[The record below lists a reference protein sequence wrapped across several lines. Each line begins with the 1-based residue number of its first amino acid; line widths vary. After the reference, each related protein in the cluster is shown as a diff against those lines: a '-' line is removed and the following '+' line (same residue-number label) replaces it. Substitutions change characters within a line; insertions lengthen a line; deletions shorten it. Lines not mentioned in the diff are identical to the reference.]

1 MNNLLQKINKY
12 NAPVKEPDMLSFEHN
27 LTDSILA
34 SMVDLEVAT
43 ESLKQIS
50 NEYEQVKANKTLGSI
65 DSLMNS
71 IRIANEQYQLGIDVY
86 SIALEDINNIDSRY
100 KLSTEAFKEFILK
113 MCDVIVKIFNTVVN
127 FITNLDR
134 NLDLF
139 FNTLSRKVDAIE
151 KRLNKLTTEHKDYLF
166 NADNRSIIA
175 EYIAPAYERN
185 SKSTFKALEEISK
198 YIDNSGVQSML
209 GPKARLSFFAGI
221 STYIDYFN
229 TKTDSNDDINT
240 GTVIQSIADLAKT
253 SLSKVHY
260 DNVPDFME
268 YEHQDGN
275 EYFYVAK
282 LNNKYA
288 LLKYSPNSKNIDVV
302 KAGVNEKAINEIG
315 NTMKVLNK
323 DEIEAIIKILRTST
337 YSSKGV
343 KQITKETTDK
353 LTKYKSIFNS
363 IKNSVSDEDNKKYD
377 LNGIIRLIKT
387 CTKLYSKTYIDNI
400 NYTIKMLVYTMTAS
414 LDVHEGNE

>member
-1 MNNLLQKINKY
+1 MSNLLAKLNKH
-12 NAPVKEPDMLSFEHN
+12 NTTIIEPDILSFEHS
-27 LTDSILA
+27 LTDSLIA
-34 SMVDLEVAT
+34 NMVELEVAT
-43 ESLKQIS
+43 ESLEKIS
-50 NEYEQVKANKTLGSI
+50 NEYERIENNKTLNGI

-86 SIALEDINNIDSRY
+86 SSALEDINSLESRY
-100 KLSTEAFKEFILK
+100 RLSTEAFKEFILK
-113 MCDVIVKIFNTVVN
+113 MCDIIVKIFNTVVN
-127 FITNLDR
+127 FITNIDR

-139 FNTLSRKVDAIE
+139 FNTLFSKVDAIE
-151 KRLNKLTTEHKDYLF
+151 KRLNKLTTERKDYLF
-166 NADNRSIIA
+166 NANNRSIIA

-221 STYIDYFN
+221 STYVDYFN

-240 GTVIQSIADLAKT
+240 GTVIKSIANLAKT
-253 SLSKVHY
+253 ALSQVHY
-260 DNVPDFME
+260 DNIPNFA
-268 YEHQDGN
+268 EHEHNDGD

-282 LNNKYA
+282 LNRKYV
-288 LLKYSPNSKNIDVV
+288 LLKYSSTGNNIDVIKV
-302 KAGVNEKAINEIG
+302 DVNEQTINEIA
-315 NTMKVLNK
+315 NSMKILSK
-323 DEIEAIIKILRTST
+323 DEIASIIKILRTAT
-337 YSSKGV
+337 YSSKSV

-363 IKNSVSDEDNKKYD
+363 IKNNVNKEENKKYE
-377 LNGIIRLIKT
+377 LNGIIKLIKT

-400 NYTIKMLVYTMTAS
+400 NYTIKMLVYTITAS